1 MSTPQSAR
9 EIAQEIART
18 RQRLSRSL
26 ARLDREYALRHL
38 VVRVGRLVRS
48 AEKPALGEALRHDA
62 VPLALVALGLG
73 WLSVASRRDGGT
85 GTGLVTLLGAFE
97 RLQRMGEELG
107 LLPRRPTADAAAPIA
122 SPPDH
127 IGLS

>member
-1 MSTPQSAR
+1 MSAAPSAA
-9 EIAQEIART
+9 EIAVEIART

-26 ARLDREYALRHL
+26 ARLDREYALRRL
-38 VVRVGRLVRS
+38 VVRAGRLVRS
-48 AEKPALGEALRHDA
+48 AEKPALAQALRHDA
-62 VPLALVALGLG
+62 VPLTLVALGLG
-73 WLSVASRRDGGT
+73 WLGVASRRDG

-97 RLQRMGEELG
+97 RLQRVGEELG
-107 LLPRRPTADAAAPIA
+107 LLPRRPTADPAAPIA